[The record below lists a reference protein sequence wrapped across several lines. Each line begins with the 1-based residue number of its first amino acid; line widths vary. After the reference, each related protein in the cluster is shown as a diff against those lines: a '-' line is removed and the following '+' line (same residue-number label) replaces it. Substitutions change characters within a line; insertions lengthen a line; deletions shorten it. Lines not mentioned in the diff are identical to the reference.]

1 MTMNKNKYP
10 NDILAAA
17 TLLLAVSNA
26 DDNIDNNEIKTIL
39 DIITDFFKINKESA
53 LEIIDISQS
62 ALRESTDIYEF
73 GKILN
78 DSIKYQDKVDFICCA
93 FEVAYSDNNL
103 HYFEEHFI
111 KKISYIL
118 NVEHKDLVKSK
129 TAMKEYFS

>member
-78 DSIKYQDKVDFICCA
+78 DSFKYQDKVDFICCA

>member
-1 MTMNKNKYP
+1 MNKNKYP
-10 NDILAAA
+10 DDILAAT

-53 LEIIDISQS
+53 LEIIEISQS
-62 ALRESTDIYEF
+62 TLRGSTDIYEF

-78 DSIKYQDKVDFICCA
+78 NSFKYQDKVDFICCA

-129 TAMKEYFS
+129 TVMKEYFS

>member
-10 NDILAAA
+10 DDILAAT

-53 LEIIDISQS
+53 LEIIEISQS
-62 ALRESTDIYEF
+62 TLRGSTDIYEF

-78 DSIKYQDKVDFICCA
+78 NSFKYQDKVDFICCA

-129 TAMKEYFS
+129 TVMKEYFS